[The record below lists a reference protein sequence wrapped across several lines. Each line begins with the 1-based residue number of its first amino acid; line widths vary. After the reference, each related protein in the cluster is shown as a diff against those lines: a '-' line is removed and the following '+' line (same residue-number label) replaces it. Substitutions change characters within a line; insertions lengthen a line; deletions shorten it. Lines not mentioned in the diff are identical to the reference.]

1 MRRIQRRRVGVAL
14 RDGEKLNECAHR
26 RLVCHGEIEN
36 AKQVAV
42 ISPHS
47 NKLKS
52 CLAGEFDETF
62 RSVFVGIFSDDFLSR
77 MEMKL
82 LVFNSH
88 SLIDFADEIDL
99 DPAFV
104 RIVNRVM
111 PPLSEI
117 EIRSEL
123 AIRAREQIQ
132 IKLGGH
138 TGAVVVSVFQDP
150 SIFSQIDANQKPA
163 VIFAKI
169 DNAL

>member
-1 MRRIQRRRVGVAL
+1 MQRRRAGVVL
-14 RDGEKLNECAHR
+14 RDGEKLNEGAHR

-52 CLAGEFDETF
+52 CFAGEFNKTL
-62 RSVFVGIFSDDFLSR
+62 RGVFVGIFSDDFLSR

-82 LVFNSH
+82 PVLNSH
-88 SLIDFADEIDL
+88 TLIDFADEIDL

-111 PPLSEI
+111 PPLS
-117 EIRSEL
+117 
-123 AIRAREQIQ
+123 
-132 IKLGGH
+132 
-138 TGAVVVSVFQDP
+138 
-150 SIFSQIDANQKPA
+150 
-163 VIFAKI
+163 
-169 DNAL
+169 

>member
-1 MRRIQRRRVGVAL
+1 MQGRRVGIAL
-14 RDGEKLNECAHR
+14 RDGEKLNKRAHSCSRFAVRSADANVAFITRSAPPTGR
-26 RLVCHGEIEN
+26 RLQFCGEIEN
-36 AKQVAV
+36 AKPAAV

-52 CLAGEFDETF
+52 CLAGESDKAL
-62 RSVFVGIFSDDFLSR
+62 RGVFVGIFSDDFLSR

-111 PPLSEI
+111 PPLSYI

-138 TGAVVVSVFQDP
+138 TGAVVVS
-150 SIFSQIDANQKPA
+150 
-163 VIFAKI
+163 
-169 DNAL
+169 